1 MDPTDKK
8 ILDCLLE
15 DGRQS
20 LREVAKKSGVSV
32 VTVMKRLNAL
42 EKEGYVKGYT
52 AILDH
57 DRLGYEFPV
66 AIRISISKGKLFD
79 VEQRIANH
87 PCVFAIYDITGDFD
101 SLVLAK
107 FKTRRQLDNFLKKVQ
122 SFEFVERT
130 ETNLILN
137 IIKETAL
144 RLE

>member
-1 MDPTDKK
+1 
-8 ILDCLLE
+8 
-15 DGRQS
+15 
-20 LREVAKKSGVSV
+20 
-32 VTVMKRLNAL
+32 MKRLHIL
-42 EKEGYVKGYT
+42 EKEGLIKGFT

-57 DRLGYEFPV
+57 DKLGYEFPV
-66 AIRISISKGKLFD
+66 SIRISISKGKLFD
-79 VEQRIANH
+79 VEKRIASH

-107 FKTRRQLDNFLKKVQ
+107 FKTRKQLDSFLKKIQ
-122 SFEFVERT
+122 GFEFVERT